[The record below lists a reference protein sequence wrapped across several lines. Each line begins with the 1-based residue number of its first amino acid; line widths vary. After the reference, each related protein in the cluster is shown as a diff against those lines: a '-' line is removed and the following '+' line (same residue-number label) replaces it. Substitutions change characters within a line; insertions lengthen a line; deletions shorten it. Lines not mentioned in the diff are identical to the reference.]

1 LIPRIFS
8 HSRRERDGLFSLSRR
23 DSEAVK
29 GARGANAA
37 VAECEGCGSTAGAV
51 SCQSIFDE
59 LLARDFSDAAYFRV
73 HRLLVDTYSL
83 QHPDRYCAS
92 AKSLAAHLTGLCA
105 LLERGG
111 DRAVG
116 VAALR
121 TWLDG
126 RPRIQRPAT
135 PRFRGRLTVADVRKA
150 RAPEAY
156 AAAVERW
163 AQSTWKAYSSLHRLA
178 RGWVAEALDRRI
190 PIRSR

>member
-1 LIPRIFS
+1 LPDHAEPALIPGI
-8 HSRRERDGLFSLSRR
+8 SRRPLFSLARR
-23 DSEAVK
+23 GEAR
-29 GARGANAA
+29 GARGAHAA
-37 VAECEGCGSTAGAV
+37 VAECDGCASAAGTAG
-51 SCQSIFDE
+51 CQSIFDE
-59 LLARDFSDAAYFRV
+59 LLARDFSDATYFRV

-111 DRAVG
+111 DKALG
-116 VAALR
+116 VEALR

-126 RPRIQRPAT
+126 KPRIQRPEA
-135 PRFRGRLTVADVRKA
+135 PRFRGRLTVADVRPA
-150 RAPEAY
+150 RDPEAY

-163 AQSTWKAYSSLHRLA
+163 AQCTWKAYSSLHRLA

>member
-1 LIPRIFS
+1 VRGT
-8 HSRRERDGLFSLSRR
+8 REP
-23 DSEAVK
+23 
-29 GARGANAA
+29 NTAA
-37 VAECEGCGSTAGAV
+37 ESCEGCGTAAGTA
-51 SCQSIFDE
+51 SCQAIFDE

-105 LLERGG
+105 LLEHGG
-111 DRAVG
+111 DRAIG

-126 RPRIQRPAT
+126 KPRIQLPET
-135 PRFRGRLTVADVRKA
+135 PRLRGRLTVADVRRA
-150 RAPEAY
+150 RDPDAY

-190 PIRSR
+190 PQASRLTKRAGTPARGWRGGAQRAPR

>member
-1 LIPRIFS
+1 MK
-8 HSRRERDGLFSLSRR
+8 REPAGQ
-23 DSEAVK
+23 
-29 GARGANAA
+29 
-37 VAECEGCGSTAGAV
+37 CESCGSPG
-51 SCQSIFDE
+51 SREDCQLIFDE
-59 LLARDFSDAAYFRV
+59 LLARDFSDAGYFRV

-83 QHPDRYCAS
+83 QHPDRYCVS

-121 TWLDG
+121 IWLDG
-126 RPRIQRPAT
+126 KPRIQKPEI
-135 PRFRGRLTVADVRKA
+135 PRSRGRLTVADVRHV

-163 AQSTWKAYSSLHRLA
+163 ALSTWKAYSSVHPVA
-178 RGWVAEALDRRI
+178 RRWVAEALTRR
-190 PIRSR
+190 

>member
-1 LIPRIFS
+1 MR
-8 HSRRERDGLFSLSRR
+8 
-23 DSEAVK
+23 A
-29 GARGANAA
+29 ARQANAA
-37 VAECEGCGSTAGAV
+37 VARCGGCGSEAGTA

-59 LLARDFSDAAYFRV
+59 LLARDFSDATYFRV

-126 RPRIQRPAT
+126 RPRIQRPET
-135 PRFRGRLTVADVRKA
+135 PQFRGRLTVADVRRA
-150 RAPEAY
+150 RGPEAY
-156 AAAVERW
+156 AAAAERW

-178 RGWVAEALDRRI
+178 RGWVAEALTRR
-190 PIRSR
+190 